1 MRGHR
6 EELVRLAG
14 HVRPGGHVAAV
25 GAADV
30 EALAAR
36 GVDASNVMGLVTTAS
51 LAALAG
57 LLEAHEIVVP
67 ELHPFPLADA
77 GTALA
82 AVATGHVRGKVVV
95 TVA

>member
-1 MRGHR
+1 MAS
-6 EELVRLAG
+6 V
-14 HVRPGGHVAAV
+14 V

-36 GVDASNVMGLVTTAS
+36 GVGATNVMGLVTTAS
-51 LAALAG
+51 LEGLAG
-57 LLEAHEIVVP
+57 LLEVREVIVP
-67 ELHPFPLADA
+67 EIHPFSLADA
-77 GTALA
+77 DKALA